1 MNSPSQHL
9 LQRALQCLLESVPE
23 AKVQA
28 VHQLRKD
35 WQGGDL
41 SLQPLDHELPEVPG
55 RPDRP
60 QLVAPRELPKRKL
73 GSEKGRAALI
83 HALAHIEF
91 NAINLACDAI
101 CRFPGLPRDYYA
113 DWLQV
118 ADEEALH
125 FTLLQQRMAAHDCAY
140 GDFPAH
146 NGLWMIAM
154 QTAADPLHRMALV
167 PRVMEARGLDVT
179 PGMIEKFAAL
189 GDDETA
195 EVLRIIWRDEITHV
209 AIGTR
214 WFQHLC
220 SQQSLDPE
228 TTYFRLLEQYL
239 RNAVRGPFHRK
250 ARTQAGFT
258 ESELDRLEQVG
269 ASAQSPETRSA

>member
-1 MNSPSQHL
+1 MDQTKANSISS
-9 LQRALQCLLESVPE
+9 RRWRY
-23 AKVQA
+23 KQA
-28 VHQLRKD
+28 IE
-35 WQGGDL
+35 L
-41 SLQPLDHELPEVPG
+41 SKQD
-55 RPDRP
+55 
-60 QLVAPRELPKRKL
+60 
-73 GSEKGRAALI
+73 
-83 HALAHIEF
+83 
-91 NAINLACDAI
+91 NM
-101 CRFPGLPRDYYA
+101 YA
-113 DWLQV
+113 D
-118 ADEEALH
+118 
-125 FTLLQQRMAAHDCAY
+125 
-140 GDFPAH
+140 
-146 NGLWMIAM
+146 AM

-250 ARTQAGFT
+250 ARTQAGSGP
-258 ESELDRLEQVG
+258 EPIPGPSR
-269 ASAQSPETRSA
+269 ARARAQAGPGPIQPQISPIRPT